1 LEQFNVTGM
10 SCAACVSHVEKAV
23 SGVEGVN
30 TVSVSLL
37 TNSMSVDFAAPAT
50 AQSICDAVKNAGY
63 GAQAKG
69 AANKAASGDDELLED
84 KETPRL
90 LRRFVSSI
98 AFLLVLMY
106 ISMGSMVGLPLPK
119 FLDGTENAV
128 SFALAQML
136 LAAIVMLIN
145 HKFFT
150 SGVMGII
157 RRAPGMDA
165 LVALGSGV
173 SFLYSVVVTF
183 LMSSALGRG
192 DFESVM
198 HYRHDLY
205 FESAAMIVA
214 LITLGK
220 TLEAY
225 SKGKT
230 TDALKSLI
238 RLAPKTARVIRD
250 GEQVEVGID
259 EVQVGDIFI
268 VFPGESIPV
277 DGVITEGGSAVDE
290 SALSGESIPVD
301 KTIGDTVSAATINL
315 SGHLTCRATR
325 VGDDTTLSQ
334 IINLVKEASSS
345 KAPISKLA
353 DKVAG
358 IFVPTVIALA
368 TLTLVIWLLVGE
380 SAAFALARGI
390 SVLVISCPC
399 ALGLA
404 TPVAIMVGSGAGAR
418 SSILFKTAASLEA
431 TGKVDYVVLD
441 KTGTVTEG
449 KPKVTDIIPAQGV
462 EEGYLLSAAASLEAK
477 SEHPL
482 SRAVMQYAEE
492 NGIAPGSCDNFTA
505 LPGFGVSGERNGQ
518 AILGGNVEL
527 LSKNGIDTAEL
538 AAKGAS
544 LAAEGKTPLYF
555 AENGA
560 PIGIIAV
567 SDTEK
572 ETSAEAISQLKGMGA
587 KVVLLTGDNEL
598 TAKAVAARLGIDEV
612 VAGVKPDGKQAVIK
626 KLQKDGMVAMVGDGI
641 NDSPALAQADIG
653 IAIGAGTDVA
663 IDAADVVLMKSD
675 PLDIPAAIRLSRR
688 VLKNIKENL
697 FWAFCYNCIGIPIA
711 AGVLYPMF
719 GLKLSP
725 MLGALAMSLSSFCV
739 VSNALR
745 LRLVKPRDPS
755 RDKKKTNKHKK
766 GAKTME
772 KTMKIEGMM
781 CPHCEARVKKTLE
794 GIEGVASAEVS
805 HKAGTAVVTLSKE
818 LSGDVLKNAVEAEG
832 YTVHEVK

>member
-1 LEQFNVTGM
+1 
-10 SCAACVSHVEKAV
+10 ACVSHVEKAV
-23 SGVEGVN
+23 QGVEGVS

-37 TNSMSVDFAAPAT
+37 TNSMSVDYSAPAT
-50 AQSICDAVKNAGY
+50 AQTICDAVKNAGY
-63 GAQAKG
+63 GAQKKG
-69 AANKAASGDDELLED
+69 ESKTASANDDELLED

-106 ISMGSMVGLPLPK
+106 ISMGSMAGLPLPK
-119 FLDGTENAV
+119 FLDGAENAV
-128 SFALAQML
+128 SFALIQLL

-157 RRAPGMDA
+157 HRAPGMDA

-192 DFESVM
+192 DLEAVM

-238 RLAPKTARVIRD
+238 RLAPKTAHVIRNGVQTD
-250 GEQVEVGID
+250 VGID
-259 EVQVGDIFI
+259 EVMIDDIFV

-277 DGVITEGGSAVDE
+277 DAIVTEGISSVDE
-290 SALSGESIPVD
+290 SALTGESIPVD
-301 KTIGDTVSAATINL
+301 KVSGDTVSAATININ
-315 SGHLTCRATR
+315 GHLTCRATR

-358 IFVPTVIALA
+358 IFVPTVIGLA
-368 TLTLVIWLLVGE
+368 ALTLVVWLVCG
-380 SAAFALARGI
+380 AQGAFALARAI

-404 TPVAIMVGSGAGAR
+404 TPVAIMVGSGVGAR
-418 SSILFKTAASLEA
+418 NGILFKTAVSLEA
-431 TGKVDYVVLD
+431 AGKVDYVVLD

-449 KPKVTDIIPAQGV
+449 KPRVTDLIPTEGV
-462 EEGYLLSAAASLEAK
+462 DENYLLSVAANLEAK

-482 SRAVMQYAEE
+482 SLAVTRCADEREIESEPCE
-492 NGIAPGSCDNFTA
+492 NFAA
-505 LPGFGVSGERNGQ
+505 LPGFGVSGEVDGK
-518 AILGGNVEL
+518 AVFGGNIEL
-527 LSKNGIDTAEL
+527 LTKNGVDTSALSAEGEKL
-538 AAKGAS
+538 AAQ
-544 LAAEGKTPLYF
+544 GKTPLYF
-555 AENGA
+555 AENGKA
-560 PIGIIAV
+560 LGVIAV

-572 ETSAEAISQLKGMGA
+572 ATSVEAISQLKGMGA

-626 KLQKDGMVAMVGDGI
+626 KLQKNGTVAMVGDGI

-675 PLDIPAAIRLSRR
+675 PLDIPAAIRLSRK

-697 FWAFCYNCIGIPIA
+697 FWAFCYNCIGIPVA

-739 VSNALR
+739 VTNALH
-745 LRLVKPRDPS
+745 LRLVKPRDAS
-755 RDKKKTNKHKK
+755 HDKKKVNKHKK

-772 KTMKIEGMM
+772 LTMKIEGMM
-781 CPHCEARVKKTLE
+781 CPHCEARVKKTVE
-794 GIEGVASAEVS
+794 AIDGVASAEVS
-805 HKAGTAVVTLSKE
+805 HKEGTAVVTLAKE
-818 LSGDVLKNAVEAEG
+818 LSGEVLKSAVEAEG